1 MKLKT
6 NRQTIFNRCLKALC
20 PNCGRSKIGHSWII
34 IHEKCPECNMP
45 IKRGNG
51 FYIGPIC
58 LNYGVIAFGII
69 SPLLIL
75 GFSNM
80 IPIAW
85 TLSLSI
91 IFSISL
97 PILFYPIS
105 WSLWL
110 MIYYSCLPKELHG
123 NRPENS
129 DHLLFDED
137 ERL

>member
-1 MKLKT
+1 
-6 NRQTIFNRCLKALC
+6 
-20 PNCGRSKIGHSWII
+20 
-34 IHEKCPECNMP
+34 MP

-97 PILFYPIS
+97 PILFYLIS

>member
-1 MKLKT
+1 MTLKI
-6 NRQTIFNRCLKALC
+6 NRQKIFNRCLKALC

-34 IHEKCPECNMP
+34 IHEKCLECNMP
-45 IKRGNG
+45 IKRSNG

-97 PILFYPIS
+97 PILFYLIS

-110 MIYYSCLPKELHG
+110 MIYYFCLPKELHG
-123 NRPENS
+123 NRSEDA

>member
-1 MKLKT
+1 MTLKI
-6 NRQTIFNRCLKALC
+6 NRKTIFNRCLKALC

-123 NRPENS
+123 NRHENS

>member
-1 MKLKT
+1 MNLKI
-6 NRQTIFNRCLKALC
+6 NRQIIFNRCLKALC
-20 PNCGRSKIGHSWII
+20 PNCGLAKIGHSWII

-75 GFSNM
+75 GFSNT
-80 IPIAW
+80 IPIVW

-91 IFSISL
+91 LFSFSL
-97 PILFYPIS
+97 PILFYPVT

-129 DHLLFDED
+129 DDLLFDED